1 MRQAIATV
9 KKTKEIQ
16 EKYKVFTKKSFGQNF
31 IIEPGIVE
39 KIANAAIQS
48 RDELVFEIGP
58 GIGALTQFLCEKSH
72 GCIKKS
78 ILAKSQCRFDGHSV
92 FFPSQV
98 SFRR

>member
-39 KIANAAIQS
+39 KIANAKNS
-48 RDELVFEIGP
+48 
-58 GIGALTQFLCEKSH
+58 
-72 GCIKKS
+72 IK
-78 ILAKSQCRFDGHSV
+78 R
-92 FFPSQV
+92 
-98 SFRR
+98 